1 MRLPNKWNDPN
12 TLEDLL
18 GEWGAKSIFINSYG
32 WLDVTLKG
40 EWAEKT
46 LPNVF
51 VIGID
56 AKEPIKIKKSANFS
70 FLTNKKDKSW
80 SKKTIVNMTTI
91 YETNLSEEEWV
102 LVCSKEH
109 GLHLFVSTE
118 SRRLMAGC
126 I

>member
-1 MRLPNKWNDPN
+1 MRLSNEWGNKN
-12 TLEDLL
+12 TVDDLL
-18 GEWGAKSIFINSYG
+18 GEWAAKSVKTNSYG

-40 EWAEKT
+40 EWTEKT
-46 LPNVF
+46 LSNVF
-51 VIGID
+51 VIGVD
-56 AKEPIKIKKSANFS
+56 SKEPIKVKRSDNFS
-70 FLTNKKDKSW
+70 FLTNKEDKSW
-80 SKKTIVNMTTI
+80 SKKTIVNLTTI
-91 YETNLSEEEWV
+91 YECELSQGEWV